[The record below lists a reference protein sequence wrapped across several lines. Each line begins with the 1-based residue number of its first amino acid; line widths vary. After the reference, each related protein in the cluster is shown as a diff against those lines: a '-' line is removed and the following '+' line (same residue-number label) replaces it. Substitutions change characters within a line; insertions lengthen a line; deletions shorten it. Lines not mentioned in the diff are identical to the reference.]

1 MVDYTP
7 YAQDLFELAQDSK
20 QEMARM
26 SELQQVTQ
34 VNTTVPELSKIL
46 AHPSIPRVKK
56 KEIIQTAFESELD
69 TTVFR
74 FLLVLYEH
82 NELSHLDKI
91 SDSYEECYRKKH
103 RIEIVKVTSA
113 SKLDEDQ
120 LSRLKEMLE
129 KKMNKT
135 LELEVQVDPSLIAG
149 IKVQANDLV
158 MDNTVIAKID
168 AMKDAI
174 NR

>member
-7 YAQDLFELAQDSK
+7 YAQALFELAQDSK
-20 QEMARM
+20 QEMAWM
-26 SELQQVTQ
+26 SELKQVAQ
-34 VNTTVPELSKIL
+34 VITSVSELSQIL

-74 FLLVLYEH
+74 FLLVLNEH
-82 NELSHLDKI
+82 YELSHLDKI
-91 SDSYEECYRKKH
+91 SDAYEECYRKKH

-129 KKMNKT
+129 KKLNKT

-149 IKVQANDLV
+149 IKVQASDLV
-158 MDNTVIAKID
+158 MDNTLVAKIN
-168 AMKDAI
+168 AMKEAI

>member
-7 YAQDLFELAQDSK
+7 YAQALFELAQDSK
-20 QEMARM
+20 QEMAWM
-26 SELQQVTQ
+26 SELKQVAQ
-34 VNTTVPELSKIL
+34 VITSVPELSKIL

-74 FLLVLYEH
+74 FLLVLNEH
-82 NELSHLDKI
+82 NE
-91 SDSYEECYRKKH
+91 
-103 RIEIVKVTSA
+103 VTSA

-129 KKMNKT
+129 KKMNKI

-168 AMKDAI
+168 AMKEAI

>member
-7 YAQDLFELAQDSK
+7 YAEALFELAQDSK
-20 QEMARM
+20 QEIAWM
-26 SELQQVTQ
+26 SELKQVAQ
-34 VNTTVPELSKIL
+34 VITSVSELSQIL

-74 FLLVLYEH
+74 FLLVLNEH
-82 NELSHLDKI
+82 DKI
-91 SDSYEECYRKKH
+91 SDAYEACYRKRH

-129 KKMNKT
+129 KKLNKT

-149 IKVQANDLV
+149 IKVQASDLV
-158 MDNTVIAKID
+158 MDNTLVAKIN
-168 AMKDAI
+168 AMKEAI

>member
-7 YAQDLFELAQDSK
+7 YAQALFELAQDSK
-20 QEMARM
+20 QEMAWM
-26 SELQQVTQ
+26 SELKQVAQ
-34 VNTTVPELSKIL
+34 VITSVPELSKIL

-74 FLLVLYEH
+74 FLLVL
-82 NELSHLDKI
+82 NEISHLDKI
-91 SDSYEECYRKKH
+91 SDAYEECYRKKH

-168 AMKDAI
+168 AMKEAI